1 MRHLED
7 DGFPPV
13 GTYLQAGDHLYC
25 TVNYKGEEHIEKYKD
40 LSWLE
45 RLRRLVYAVGH
56 RSDMLASGRRA
67 GLCRASCQAGR
78 LSCDWIAAMQARDS
92 EAC

>member
-25 TVNYKGEEHIEKYKD
+25 TVNYKGEPHVEKYKD
-40 LSWLE
+40 LSGLE
-45 RLRRLVYAVGH
+45 RSPTARVRLARQPRWPSFRYVGFRTTSPPMSSKLSSWTAV
-56 RSDMLASGRRA
+56 M
-67 GLCRASCQAGR
+67 
-78 LSCDWIAAMQARDS
+78 
-92 EAC
+92 